1 MRWFKKE
8 VAYREASFKE
18 STGNESVHMLGQGAK
33 SILENEAF
41 DAAFKKIE
49 ADLTGL
55 WKASN
60 PNQSEAREYVYYEL
74 QALARVKGKLLG
86 MLNGMLIE
94 QKIEKQRQANGSAQ
108 GE

>member
-33 SILENEAF
+33 SIIENEAF

-60 PNQSEAREYVYYEL
+60 PNQSEAREYVL
-74 QALARVKGKLLG
+74 RASGTRASQGQAIRNVKR
-86 MLNGMLIE
+86 NAY
-94 QKIEKQRQANGSAQ
+94 RSRR
-108 GE
+108 